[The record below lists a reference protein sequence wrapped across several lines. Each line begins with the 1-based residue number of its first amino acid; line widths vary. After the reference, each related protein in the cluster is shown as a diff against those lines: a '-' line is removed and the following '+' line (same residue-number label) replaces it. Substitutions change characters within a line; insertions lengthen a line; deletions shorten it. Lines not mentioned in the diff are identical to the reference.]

1 MGQFIVCHVYRN
13 NYAWSF
19 CGGKLH
25 TARNITSAAVNFL
38 MYLMTKLT
46 LVLTI
51 NDPNDDA

>member
-1 MGQFIVCHVYRN
+1 MGQFRVGDVCRN
-13 NYAWSF
+13 DYTWCF

-38 MYLMTKLT
+38 MSLMTKLT